1 MSIFLH
7 VVMHGLQRLLMMNI
21 DDFFFTVFVFV

>member
-7 VVMHGLQRLLMMNI
+7 VVTHGLHRLLMMNI
-21 DDFFFTVFVFV
+21 DDFFFTIFVFV